1 MIFKFQPNNGFLTLA
16 LPNGEKSLHCFWLRK
31 AFTKST
37 VQNFFTCSKKGTPFL
52 DHNNHTELCQLAAD

>member
-1 MIFKFQPNNGFLTLA
+1 MTINISLSNNFQVSTKQWFLTLA

-37 VQNFFTCSKKGTPFL
+37 DQTFL
-52 DHNNHTELCQLAAD
+52 HAVKRALLF